1 MTPDRAVRTVLALS
15 TGRSV
20 LLLTSCADRT
30 NVRLGPSEGADLTSG
45 LTGGEGLLLFVV
57 APLGLLLLLAALV
70 WLPGMVRSTRYR
82 SGKGWGAPPVWF
94 AGPPDPVAAV
104 ETAEPGR
111 EQKGGAS
118 GSW

>member
-1 MTPDRAVRTVLALS
+1 MNRAVRSALALGAALS
-15 TGRSV
+15 T
-20 LLLTSCADRT
+20 LLLASCGGGNAE
-30 NVRLGPSEGADLTSG
+30 LGPKEGADLSSG
-45 LTGGEGLLLFVV
+45 VSGGHALLLYVGG
-57 APLGLLLLLAALV
+57 PLLLLTLVSLLV

-82 SGKGWGAPPVWF
+82 SGRGWGAPPVWF

>member
-1 MTPDRAVRTVLALS
+1 MTPDRSARTALVPLAAFS
-15 TGRSV
+15 T
-20 LLLTSCADRT
+20 LLLASCGGNAQ
-30 NVRLGPSEGADLTSG
+30 LGPEEGADLSSG
-45 LTGGEGLLLFVV
+45 LTGGETLLIYV
-57 APLGLLLLLAALV
+57 GGTILLLALISVLV
-70 WLPGMVRSTRYR
+70 WLPGMVRSKRYR
-82 SGKGWGAPPVWF
+82 SGKSWGAAPVWF